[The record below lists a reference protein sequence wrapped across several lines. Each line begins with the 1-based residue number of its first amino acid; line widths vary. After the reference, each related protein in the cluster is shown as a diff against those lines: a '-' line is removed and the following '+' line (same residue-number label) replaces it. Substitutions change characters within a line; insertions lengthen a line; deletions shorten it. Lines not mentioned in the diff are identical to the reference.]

1 MTRRLGEA
9 SGGYRT
15 IGYDPNPRGLS
26 GTNPNNRRLAG
37 TSATASDYKSAKKKK
52 KAEENEKV
60 QIGEA
65 PPYANDDGFI
75 PGHNGITYI
84 TEFDDEGNED
94 YKVEK
99 VVLGK
104 GVKDTPGEGWVL
116 KLHFQKSDIEDI
128 LGYKLNSDASGTL
141 TGLEQSWFHI
151 RDVSDKRQVKLPTA
165 PLENGMVKHDHKV
178 LMPKTMRVAGLVGRE
193 QSKMINGFLEYAAS
207 NKSLEVFFELKSPWK
222 NYKKMYLSG
231 HSSKASNRMY
241 DMYEYTIDLSELLF
255 ASNLTDKTSD
265 AELASNKEKGTAKG
279 K

>member
-1 MTRRLGEA
+1 MTRRLGVA

-15 IGYDPNPRGLS
+15 IGYDPNPTGLL

-37 TSATASDYKSAKKKK
+37 TTATASDYKSAKKKK
-52 KAEENEKV
+52 EEEK
-60 QIGEA
+60 GGT
-65 PPYANDDGFI
+65 PPYENDDGFI
-75 PGHNGITYI
+75 PGHNGIWNN
-84 TEFDDEGNED
+84 TEFDDQGNKD

-116 KLHFQKSDIEDI
+116 KLHFKKSDIEDI
-128 LGYKLNSDASGTL
+128 LGYKLDSDASGTL

-178 LMPKTMRVAGLVGRE
+178 IMPKIMRVAGLVGRE

>member
-1 MTRRLGEA
+1 MTRRLGVA

-15 IGYDPNPRGLS
+15 IGYDPNPTGLF
-26 GTNPNNRRLAG
+26 GTNPNNRRLTG
-37 TSATASDYKSAKKKK
+37 TTATASDYKNAKQKKQN
-52 KAEENEKV
+52 EEKEKV
-60 QIGEA
+60 KLGDK
-65 PPYANDDGFI
+65 PPYEEDEGI
-75 PGHNGITYI
+75 PGHNGIIYF
-84 TEFDDEGNED
+84 TEFDDDGNKD
-94 YKVEK
+94 YKVDK

-116 KLHFQKSDIEDI
+116 KLHFKKSDIEDI
-128 LGYKLNSDASGTL
+128 LGYKLDSDVSGTL

-178 LMPKTMRVAGLVGRE
+178 VMPKTMRVAGLVGRE
-193 QSKMINGFLEYAAS
+193 HSKMINGFLEYAAS
-207 NKSLEVFFELKSPWK
+207 HKSLEVFFELKSPWK
-222 NYKKMYLSG
+222 NYKRMYLSG

-265 AELASNKEKGTAKG
+265 AELASNKEKGSAKG